1 MKFLKSS
8 VLALFFCAGTLTGM
22 AASTANTAAPQTA
35 AAAPAAAASAAT
47 AAAQTTAEK
56 GASSVP
62 TDPLAGHTGKIIDK
76 YYLTKGS
83 TYNDVTSL
91 LQTIDS
97 KRTGLDEKT
106 RPYYFRVAKDLTDK
120 YFRRVQ
126 AYDQKTTEEIGEYL
140 VAKDK
145 SSVWRMDAP
154 NEGMIYGSAEK
165 MLKKS
170 RLIIYPKYLALGSKG
185 IVALQ
190 TPGNVPYT
198 LKAKSLNEAVAKI
211 GDDNSIIPV
220 KTGQADILADVTVG
234 DISESGSSRIHVV
247 TQADLERMA
256 YNAYIQQLYLDTY
269 WNWGWGGPF
278 FNDWGWHRPPPPPH
292 RHGHRPPPRR

>member
-1 MKFLKSS
+1 MKILKSS
-8 VLALFFCAGTLTGM
+8 ILALLLCAGTLTGM
-22 AASTANTAAPQTA
+22 AASTAASSTAS
-35 AAAPAAAASAAT
+35 AAPAAATAAT
-47 AAAQTTAEK
+47 AKATAKDTAEK
-56 GASSVP
+56 AASSVP

-106 RPYYFRVAKDLTDK
+106 RPYYFRVSKDLTDK

-126 AYDQKTTEEIGEYL
+126 AYDQKTTEQIGEYL

-145 SSVWRMDAP
+145 SSVWRMDTP
-154 NEGMIYGSAEK
+154 NEGLIYGSAEK

-185 IVALQ
+185 IVALH

-198 LKAKSLNEAVAKI
+198 LKARSLNESVAKI
-211 GDDNSIIPV
+211 GEDNSIIPV
-220 KTGQADILADVTVG
+220 KTGQVDILADVTVG

-256 YNAYIQQLYLDTY
+256 YNAYLQQLYIDTF
-269 WNWGWGGPF
+269 WDWGWGGPF
-278 FNDWGWHRPPPPPH
+278 YNDWGWHRPPPPP

>member
-8 VLALFFCAGTLTGM
+8 ILALLLCAGTLTGM
-22 AASTANTAAPQTA
+22 AASTAASSTSS
-35 AAAPAAAASAAT
+35 AAPAAATAAT
-47 AAAQTTAEK
+47 AATATAKDAAEK
-56 GASSVP
+56 AASSVT
-62 TDPLAGHTGKIIDK
+62 TDPLAGHTGKIVDK

-91 LQTIDS
+91 LQTIDG
-97 KRTGLDEKT
+97 KRTGLDAQN
-106 RPYYFRVAKDLTDK
+106 RPYYFRVDKDLTDK
-120 YFRRVQ
+120 YFRRVR
-126 AYDQKTTEEIGEYL
+126 AYDQKTTEQIGEYL

-165 MLKKS
+165 MMKKS

-198 LKAKSLNEAVAKI
+198 LKAKSLNESVAKI
-211 GDDNSIIPV
+211 GSDNSIIPV

-278 FNDWGWHRPPPPPH
+278 FNDWGWHRPPPPH
-292 RHGHRPPPRR
+292 RHGHRPPPPRRR